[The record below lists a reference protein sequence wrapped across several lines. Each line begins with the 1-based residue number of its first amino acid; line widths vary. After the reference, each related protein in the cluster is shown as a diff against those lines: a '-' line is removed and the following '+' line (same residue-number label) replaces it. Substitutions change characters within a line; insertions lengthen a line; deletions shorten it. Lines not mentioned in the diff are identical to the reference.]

1 MGHDWQLKD
10 ITGQKFGRLTVIKR
24 VGRNK
29 QRQATWLCQCE
40 CGNQITV
47 VGCYLRG
54 KRVMSCG
61 CLRKDNLLKSITK
74 HNKSRDKIY
83 KVFTGMKARCYNKNS
98 IEYKNYGARGIKIC
112 EEWLNN
118 FLNFYD
124 WAIANGYDENA
135 EHGKCTI
142 DRIDVNGDYCPNNCR
157 FVSNLIQQRNKRNNR
172 FIEYKGIKLC
182 VSDWE
187 KRLNFSQGTIK
198 TRIKNGWSIKQI
210 IETPIHGDKKM
221 IEPPNV

>member
-1 MGHDWQLKD
+1 MGRDWQLKD

-40 CGNQITV
+40 CANQITA
-47 VGCYLRG
+47 VGCYLRS

-124 WAIANGYDENA
+124 WAIANGYDENT

-182 VSDWE
+182 VADWE

-210 IETPIHGDKKM
+210 IETPIHGDKN
-221 IEPPNV
+221 IIQPPNI